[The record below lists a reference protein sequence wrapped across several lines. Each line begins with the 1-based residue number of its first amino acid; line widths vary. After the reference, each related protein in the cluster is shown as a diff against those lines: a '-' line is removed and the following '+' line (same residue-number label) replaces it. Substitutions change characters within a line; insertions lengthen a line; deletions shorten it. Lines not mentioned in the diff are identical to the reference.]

1 MGGTVQAN
9 DGTMLPLDSLAESFI
24 YDGDFLSTITVQ
36 YQGNSY
42 IQTFINDGTDI
53 IYISNWMN
61 PDYPS
66 GGQIMQDE
74 DGSTLFTEDGNVILT
89 EY

>member
-1 MGGTVQAN
+1 MGATVQAN
-9 DGTMLPLDSLAESFI
+9 DGTMLPLDSLANNFI

-36 YQGNSY
+36 YQGKTFV
-42 IQTFINDGTDI
+42 QTFINDGTDI
-53 IYISNWMN
+53 VFISNWVN

-66 GGQIMQDE
+66 GGQIMQAE
-74 DGSTLFTEDGNVILT
+74 DGSTLFDENGSVILT